1 MVSSDF
7 FFGILFSLT
16 IVSASGIFIKNK
28 LNPEN
33 VMKMLQIF
41 IDTVK
46 KSKQQIDMKLEN
58 NIFSIKDTN
67 QTYRFPAIPV
77 HHLYDVKCYKDPE
90 HTEEVDI
97 TFFRYKNHYV
107 YSPFQ
112 PKNYGLEKV
121 YIAVKYLT
129 KDNFMYFRYGE
140 NEFVN
145 IPACLVVY
153 DASHTVQVSPVQL
166 AEAYD

>member
-1 MVSSDF
+1 MISSDF
-7 FFGILFSLT
+7 LFGAFFSFALI
-16 IVSASGIFIKNK
+16 SASGIFLKNK
-28 LNPEN
+28 FKPEN
-33 VMKMLQIF
+33 VMKLLQILSE
-41 IDTVK
+41 TMK
-46 KSKQQIDMKLEN
+46 KSKQQIDVSLDG
-58 NIFSIKDTN
+58 NIFSIHDGN
-67 QTYRFPAIPV
+67 NTYKFPAIPV

-90 HTEEVDI
+90 HTEEVEI

-112 PKNYGLEKV
+112 PKNYGLDKV
-121 YIAVKYLT
+121 YLAVKYLT

-145 IPACLVVY
+145 VPACLVVY
-153 DASHTVQVSPVQL
+153 DASHITQPSSAL

>member
-1 MVSSDF
+1 MIYSDF
-7 FFGILFSLT
+7 LFGALFSFAFMT
-16 IVSASGIFIKNK
+16 ASGIFLKNK
-28 LNPEN
+28 FKPEN
-33 VMKMLQIF
+33 IMKLLQIVVE
-41 IDTVK
+41 TVK
-46 KSKQQIDMKLEN
+46 KSKQNLNIRLDRD
-58 NIFSIKDTN
+58 IFSIQDN
-67 QTYRFPAIPV
+67 NHIYRFPAIPV
-77 HHLYDVKCYKDPE
+77 QHLYDIKCYKDPE

-97 TFFRYKNHYV
+97 TFFRYKNHYI

-112 PKNYGLEKV
+112 PKNYGLDKV
-121 YIAVKYLT
+121 YLAVKYLT

-153 DASHTVQVSPVQL
+153 DASHTIPSSSAL